1 MNVMGAGVPS
11 NVAAFPAGAYD
22 RAMLRAPLRLGT
34 IASLLVV
41 VAPACSN
48 SNSAPAGQTCPAG
61 FDAGGSLGGTEAASE
76 NGQCGSLLDGT
87 KQNGEACQQSSD
99 CAPTCCA
106 CPSGGRSAQVALCSA
121 GKCVVGADVCC
132 AWIGNS
138 SFSDAGPYA
147 CSSH

>member
-1 MNVMGAGVPS
+1 
-11 NVAAFPAGAYD
+11 
-22 RAMLRAPLRLGT
+22 LLLGT

-41 VAPACSN
+41 LAPACSS
-48 SNSAPAGQTCPAG
+48 SNGGSAGQTCPAG

-76 NGQCGSLLDGT
+76 SGQCGSLLNGT

-99 CAPTCCA
+99 CVPTCCA
-106 CPSGGRSAQVALCSA
+106 CPSGGRSAQVALCNA

-132 AWIGNS
+132 VWIAN
-138 SFSDAGPYA
+138 SFSDAGPYV